1 MTLINLKWTVPIC
14 IQIFLWEK
22 IIDLRENQ
30 SCALGVKT
38 GVFARNPP
46 RLIAF
51 GKKKKNSNHNCFQ
64 VNYIFMKI

>member
-30 SCALGVKT
+30 SCALGVKNRC
-38 GVFARNPP
+38 VC
-46 RLIAF
+46 
-51 GKKKKNSNHNCFQ
+51 KKPTKAHSILEKKNSNHNCFQ